1 MPMTT
6 YTTTTASPTGHPAY
20 SQTLRR
26 TPSCVAGARG
36 LVRAALGA
44 WGLGELADDG
54 ALVVSE
60 LVGNAVRHAR
70 CREIGVTVTRTGR
83 DTVRI
88 AVVDGCHAQPVRRP
102 AGDEAVCGRG
112 LLVVEALTVRWG
124 TDRLAYGKRVWAEL
138 RGTDTG

>member
-1 MPMTT
+1 MPVTT
-6 YTTTTASPTGHPAY
+6 YTTTTASPIGHPAY

-26 TPSCVAGARG
+26 TPSCAAGARG
-36 LVRAALGA
+36 LVRAALDA

-70 CREIGVTVTRTGR
+70 CRNVRVTVTRIAP

-88 AVVDGCHAQPVRRP
+88 AVVDRCHARPVRRSAWP
-102 AGDEAVCGRG
+102 TGRCAGAGCWSWR
-112 LLVVEALTVRWG
+112 R
-124 TDRLAYGKRVWAEL
+124 
-138 RGTDTG
+138 